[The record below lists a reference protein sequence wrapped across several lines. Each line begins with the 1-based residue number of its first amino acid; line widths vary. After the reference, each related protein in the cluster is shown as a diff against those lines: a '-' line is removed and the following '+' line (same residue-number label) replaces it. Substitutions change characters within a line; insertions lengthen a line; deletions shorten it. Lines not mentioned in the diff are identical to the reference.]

1 MADKEV
7 KIDCY
12 IIRAKVRGVWLSWV
26 FLCKLNPSEIT
37 EKEICKGIE
46 AFLRDAVFTID
57 AFLRDA
63 VFTIDVIDE
72 IMVEKKTLEVK
83 TLGGSD
89 NG

>member
-57 AFLRDA
+57 
-63 VFTIDVIDE
+63 VIDE